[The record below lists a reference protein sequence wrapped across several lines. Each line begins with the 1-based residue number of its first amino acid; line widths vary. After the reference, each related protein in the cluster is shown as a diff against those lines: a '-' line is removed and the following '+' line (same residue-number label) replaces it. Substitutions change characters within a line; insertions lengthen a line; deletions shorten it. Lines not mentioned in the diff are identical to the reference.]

1 MQSSVLVS
9 HIGRGPADTGGSA
22 RREAS
27 EKVMRRKTRQI
38 HVGNVLI
45 GGDAPVAVQ
54 SMTTMY
60 TRDIDATVAQI
71 YRLEEVGCELVRVAV
86 PEKTDALALGEIKKR
101 IHIPLIA
108 DIHYDP
114 ELALISIEQGVD
126 CVRINPGNLL
136 KDKQTG
142 AQYDTF
148 KRIVEAA
155 KKADIAMRIG
165 VNSGS
170 IDALDRGPQMRKVSV
185 KLLDDGTFVKSDPA
199 EERRREREEL
209 SERMVQKA
217 LEYCGWADDL
227 GYTNYKVS
235 LKSSNVLT
243 AVHAYKRF
251 AAQCDVPLHLGIT
264 EAGTLVTGAVK
275 SSVGFA
281 LLLAD
286 GIGDT
291 IRVSLTAEPEEEIP
305 VAYEILR
312 SLDLR
317 QRGVTFVSCPS
328 CGRVEID
335 VLTIAQEVEKRLTK
349 VQTPIQVA
357 VMGCVVN
364 GPGESQDADI
374 GLSGGRGKG
383 VIYKKGQFLRS
394 VPEDQFLDAVL
405 KEIAA
410 ILPAAEGKLVYPGDG
425 ELGPVTAGRT
435 RKEGIHND
443 SDGLLSTA
451 ALKPSGAHGKP
462 LPMLP
467 PNGAAE

>member
-1 MQSSVLVS
+1 
-9 HIGRGPADTGGSA
+9 
-22 RREAS
+22 
-27 EKVMRRKTRQI
+27 MRRKTRQI

-60 TRDIDATVAQI
+60 TRDVDATVAQVL
-71 YRLEEVGCELVRVAV
+71 RLEDVGCELVRVAV
-86 PEKTDALALGEIKKR
+86 PEEVDAQALGAIKQR

-108 DIHYDP
+108 DIHYNP
-114 ELALISIEQGVD
+114 KLALMAIEQGVD

-136 KDKQTG
+136 GGRESFVQ
-142 AQYDTF
+142 
-148 KRIVEAA
+148 IVEAA
-155 KKADIAMRIG
+155 KAADIAMRIG

-170 IDALDRGPQMRKVSV
+170 IDALERGPAMRKISV
-185 KLLDDGTFVKSDPA
+185 RLDENGTFIKSDPA

-209 SERMVQKA
+209 SGRMVEKA

-227 GYTNYKVS
+227 GFTNYKVS

-243 AVHAYKRF
+243 AVAAYRKF
-251 AAQCDVPLHLGIT
+251 ASACDVPLHLGIT

-312 SLDLR
+312 SLELR

-335 VLTIAQEVEKRLTK
+335 VLKIANEVEKRLAK

-364 GPGESQDADI
+364 GPGESRDADI

-383 VIYKKGQFLRS
+383 VIYKKGQFLKT
-394 VPEDQFLDAVL
+394 VPEDEFLDAVL
-405 KEIAA
+405 REVAA
-410 ILPAAEGKLVYPGDG
+410 ILPEREAKLVYPGDG
-425 ELGPVTAGRT
+425 SLGPVSAGRT
-435 RKEGIHND
+435 RKAGIRELNV
-443 SDGLLSTA
+443 
-451 ALKPSGAHGKP
+451 
-462 LPMLP
+462 LP
-467 PNGAAE
+467 PEHA

>member
-1 MQSSVLVS
+1 
-9 HIGRGPADTGGSA
+9 
-22 RREAS
+22 
-27 EKVMRRKTRQI
+27 
-38 HVGNVLI
+38 
-45 GGDAPVAVQ
+45 
-54 SMTTMY
+54 MTTMY
-60 TRDIDATVAQI
+60 TRDVEASVAQI
-71 YRLEEVGCELVRVAV
+71 IRLEEVGCELVRVAV
-86 PEKTDALALGEIKKR
+86 PEKLDALALGEIKKR

-108 DIHYDP
+108 DIHYQPD
-114 ELALISIEQGVD
+114 LALIAIEQGVD
-126 CVRINPGNLL
+126 AVRINPGNLL
-136 KDKQTG
+136 PDKETG
-142 AQYDTF
+142 EQYDSF

-155 KKADIAMRIG
+155 KRADVAMRIG

-170 IDALDRGPQMRKVSV
+170 IDALERGPAMRKVSM
-185 KLLDDGTFVKSDPA
+185 KMRDDGTLERSDPA
-199 EERRREREEL
+199 EERRLEREAL
-209 SERMVQKA
+209 TERMVAKA

-243 AVHAYKRF
+243 AVEAYRKF
-251 AAQCDVPLHLGIT
+251 SAASDVPLHLGIT

-275 SSVGFA
+275 SSIGFA

-291 IRVSLTAEPEEEIP
+291 LRVSLTAEPEEEIP

-335 VLTIAQEVEKRLTK
+335 VMTIANEVERRLTK

-364 GPGESQDADI
+364 GPGESADADI

-383 VIYKKGQFLRS
+383 VIYKKGQYYKT

-405 KEIAA
+405 REVAA
-410 ILPAAEGKLVYPGDG
+410 ILPEHEARLVYPGDG
-425 ELGPVTAGRT
+425 ELGPVSAGRT
-435 RKEGIHND
+435 RKAGIPAK
-443 SDGLLSTA
+443 TA
-451 ALKPSGAHGKP
+451 EAMAAASASPKTHGIP
-462 LPMLP
+462 L
-467 PNGAAE
+467 NVVATDEVAE

>member
-1 MQSSVLVS
+1 
-9 HIGRGPADTGGSA
+9 
-22 RREAS
+22 
-27 EKVMRRKTRQI
+27 MRKTTRQI

-45 GGDAPVAVQ
+45 GGGAPIAVQ

-60 TRDIDATVAQI
+60 TRDVEASVAQI
-71 YRLEEVGCELVRVAV
+71 YRLEDVGCELVRVAV
-86 PEKTDALALGEIKKR
+86 PEKLDAEALGEIRKR

-114 ELALISIEQGVD
+114 ELALIAIEQGVD
-126 CVRINPGNLL
+126 AVRINPGNLL
-136 KDKQTG
+136 KDKATG
-142 AQYDTF
+142 GQYATF

-155 KKADIAMRIG
+155 KAKDIAMRIG

-170 IDALDRGPQMRKVSV
+170 IDALERGPEMRKVSV
-185 KLLDDGTFVKSDPA
+185 RLLADGTLERSDPV
-199 EERRREREEL
+199 EERRREREVL
-209 SERMVQKA
+209 TDRMVAKA

-227 GYTNYKVS
+227 GYYNYKVS

-243 AVHAYKRF
+243 MVDAYRKF
-251 AAQCDVPLHLGIT
+251 AAQSDVPLHLGVT

-275 SSVGFA
+275 SSIGFA

-335 VLTIAQEVEKRLTK
+335 VLTIANEVERRLQK

-374 GLSGGRGKG
+374 GLSGGRGFG
-383 VIYKKGQFLRS
+383 AIYKKGKFLKKI
-394 VPEDQFLDAVL
+394 PEDTFLDEVL
-405 KEIAA
+405 KEVAA
-410 ILPAAEGKLVYPGDG
+410 ILPEAEAKLVYPGEG
-425 ELGPVTAGRT
+425 KLGPVSAGRT
-435 RKEGIHND
+435 RVGGIPTQTAEAIATA
-443 SDGLLSTA
+443 SAAPKTRGKALPILSA
-451 ALKPSGAHGKP
+451 GEANMKG
-462 LPMLP
+462 
-467 PNGAAE
+467 E

>member
-1 MQSSVLVS
+1 
-9 HIGRGPADTGGSA
+9 
-22 RREAS
+22 
-27 EKVMRRKTRQI
+27 MRRKTRQI

-60 TRDIDATVAQI
+60 TRDVDASVAQI
-71 YRLEEVGCELVRVAV
+71 IRLEEVGCELVRVAV
-86 PEKTDALALGEIKKR
+86 PEKLDALALGEIKRR

-108 DIHYDP
+108 DIHYQPD
-114 ELALISIEQGVD
+114 LALIAIEQGVD
-126 CVRINPGNLL
+126 AVRINPGNLL
-136 KDKQTG
+136 PDKETG
-142 AQYDTF
+142 QQFDSFRT
-148 KRIVEAA
+148 IVEAA
-155 KKADIAMRIG
+155 KRADVAMRIG

-170 IDALDRGPQMRKVSV
+170 IDALERGAAMRKVSM
-185 KLLDDGTFVKSDPA
+185 KRLADGTLQRTDPA
-199 EERRREREEL
+199 EERRREREAL
-209 SERMVQKA
+209 TERMVAKA

-243 AVHAYKRF
+243 AVEAYRKF
-251 AAQCDVPLHLGIT
+251 SAASDVPLHLGIT

-275 SSVGFA
+275 SSIGFA

-335 VLTIAQEVEKRLTK
+335 VMTIANEVERRLTK

-383 VIYKKGQFLRS
+383 VIDKKGQYFKT

-405 KEIAA
+405 REVAA
-410 ILPAAEGKLVYPGDG
+410 ILPEHEARLVYNADD
-425 ELGPVTAGRT
+425 EHGPVSAGRT
-435 RKEGIHND
+435 RKGGIPTQ
-443 SDGLLSTA
+443 TA
-451 ALKPSGAHGKP
+451 DAMAAASASPKTHTTHGIP
-462 LPMLP
+462 LTVVTPESE
-467 PNGAAE
+467 AE